1 MKRNIIITEDGSTT
15 IHIPEWNEQYHST
28 HGAIQEAQHVYI
40 QNGLQH
46 YREENK
52 AESISILEIGFGT
65 GLNAFMTLLEAEKQN
80 LIIKYKGVE
89 AFPVSAEELEQLNYV
104 GQLNASDKKFVFNK
118 LHEIPWEAET
128 KITNNFQLI
137 KEQKDFSEIN
147 EKEAFNIIYFDAFG
161 AELQPELWTEEIFK
175 SMYNALKKN
184 GVLVTYAAKG
194 TVKRALRSVGFDL
207 KRLPGPPGKRHMLRA
222 TKQPVIIN

>member
-1 MKRNIIITEDGSTT
+1 MKRKIIITEDGSTT
-15 IHIPEWNEQYHST
+15 IHIPEWNEHYHST
-28 HGAIQEAQHVYI
+28 HGAIQEAEHVYLK
-40 QNGLQH
+40 NGLHH
-46 YREENK
+46 YVDENN

-65 GLNAFMTLLEAEKQN
+65 GLNAFMTLLEAEKRN
-80 LIIKYKGVE
+80 LKIQYKGVE
-89 AFPVSAEELEQLNYV
+89 AFPISLEELQQLNYV
-104 GQLNASDKKFVFNK
+104 TQLDASKKEVAFNK
-118 LHEIPWEAET
+118 LHEVPWETEAQ
-128 KITNNFQLI
+128 ITSNFHLI

-161 AELQPELWTEEIFK
+161 AGVQPELWTEEIFK
-175 SMYNALKKN
+175 SMFNALKKN

-222 TKQPVIIN
+222 TKLL